1 MKNPQTAI
9 LVFSRSAIA
18 ESKHKRLAHTQ
29 SQTQDLAAQMIKHT
43 KSTVS
48 ATDLPFFIIS
58 EEQQRG
64 QSFGEKMANAFQD
77 VFAQGFYNVIA
88 VGNDCIS
95 LSALDIIYAADVL
108 QKSKAVIGP
117 TLDGGAYLIGLT
129 QKSFDYEAFKNLAW
143 QSSATFEHLFE
154 YFNLFLTIPTVLDY
168 KADVDCI
175 SDWNLALQSV
185 SLQFKTRILTI
196 LKNTESVPS
205 KFDLIYN
212 NSYLELPSS
221 LRAPPVFQ

>member
-1 MKNPQTAI
+1 MENRQTAI

-29 SQTQDLAAQMIKHT
+29 SQTQELAAQMIKHT

-58 EEQQRG
+58 DEQRG

-129 QKSFDYEAFKNLAW
+129 QNSFDYEAFKNLAW

-154 YFNLFLTIPTVLDY
+154 YFSLFLTIPTVLDY

-185 SLQFKTRILTI
+185 SLQFKTRILAI
-196 LKNTESVPS
+196 LKNSESLHS
-205 KFDLIYN
+205 KFELIYN